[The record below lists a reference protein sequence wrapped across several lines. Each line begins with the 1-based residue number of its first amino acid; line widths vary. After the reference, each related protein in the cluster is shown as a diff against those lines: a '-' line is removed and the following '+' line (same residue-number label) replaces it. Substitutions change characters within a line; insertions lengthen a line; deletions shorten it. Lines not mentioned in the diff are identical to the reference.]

1 MVIPETHYP
10 WRREYLRM
18 GGGEQTHPKNLDKP
32 IKRVH
37 KNLNRGVCVG
47 GDVACLKPITSFH
60 YSFPYFHFNFLHGP
74 KKVWGGVCWQ
84 LRYNVLFVNVIKCLL
99 QQKSVDKP
107 PPPPPPAPW
116 CYMFVPGLRFTKEL
130 MTKKRHQ
137 IVLIP
142 SLTWT
147 DIWKFATRW
156 D

>member
-1 MVIPETHYP
+1 
-10 WRREYLRM
+10 M

-107 PPPPPPAPW
+107 PPPSAGPLMLHVCAW
-116 CYMFVPGLRFTKEL
+116 VAFYKGTYDKEKTSNCL
-130 MTKKRHQ
+130 N
-137 IVLIP
+137 
-142 SLTWT
+142 S
-147 DIWKFATRW
+147 
-156 D
+156 